1 MDTTKTLI
9 YDTLIRLADHAP
21 EQHAQIRQHLYEQL
35 ELPFSKQVALYTN
48 VLAPA
53 SLGRLDDK
61 ERLDNAV
68 NLADS
73 ILNS

>member
-1 MDTTKTLI
+1 
-9 YDTLIRLADHAP
+9 
-21 EQHAQIRQHLYEQL
+21 
-35 ELPFSKQVALYTN
+35 